1 MRTRRI
7 AAITASA
14 AALTG
19 GGLWLHQQ
27 AQAKDRPA
35 YRTVAVEK
43 GDLEATVSATGNLAA
58 VRTVQVGTQVS
69 GQIAQMEV
77 DFNQQVKKGQLL
89 ARIDSTLARQ
99 AVADAQASLDRSQAE
114 LVGAQKNAERN
125 KMLLDEGLVARST
138 YDDLAAQ
145 LAVARA
151 NVSSARVAV
160 ERARQNLSYTEIHSP
175 IDGVVVER
183 NADVGQTVA
192 ASLST
197 PQLFLIAN
205 DLTHM
210 QIVVSVDESDIAS
223 IQEGQPVRFTVQA
236 RPSEKFT
243 GRVEQVRLKSTTT
256 ENVVSYDVV
265 VSAENKD
272 SKLLPGMTAR
282 VEFLVQSATDVLKVA
297 NAALRFKPEAG
308 SVATAPAAESRQ
320 RTGTATDTERAA
332 RWRQRA
338 ASRAAGTGAATGTA
352 AVTGRPSG
360 ARGKRAQL
368 WTVDGA
374 GRLKAV
380 TVRTGITDGVMTQ
393 VSGEG
398 LEAGTQV
405 VSGLEKTDA
414 AARTSTTANP
424 LQPQRGGA
432 GGAGRRAPG
441 GF

>member
-1 MRTRRI
+1 
-7 AAITASA
+7 
-14 AALTG
+14 
-19 GGLWLHQQ
+19 
-27 AQAKDRPA
+27 
-35 YRTVAVEK
+35 
-43 GDLEATVSATGNLAA
+43 
-58 VRTVQVGTQVS
+58 
-69 GQIAQMEV
+69 V

-138 YDDLAAQ
+138 YDDLTAQ

-265 VSAENKD
+265 VSAENKGG
-272 SKLLPGMTAR
+272 KLLPGMTAR

-297 NAALRFKPEAG
+297 NAALRFKPPTESATTPP
-308 SVATAPAAESRQ
+308 VARSPRPAAAA
-320 RTGTATDTERAA
+320 GTDTERAA

-338 ASRAAGTGAATGTA
+338 ASRTGTEAGTETA
-352 AVTGRPSG
+352 ASTGRPSG

-374 GRLKAV
+374 GRLKAI

-405 VSGLEKTDA
+405 VSGLEKADA
-414 AARTSTTANP
+414 SASTTAANP
-424 LQPQRGGA
+424 LQPQRSGA
-432 GGAGRRAPG
+432 GGGGRRAPG

>member
-1 MRTRRI
+1 MKKETAMLARRMAVI
-7 AAITASA
+7 GTTVAV
-14 AALTG
+14 LTG
-19 GGLWLHQQ
+19 GGVWLHQQ

-69 GQIAQMEV
+69 GQVAQMEV

-99 AVADAQASLDRSQAE
+99 GIADAQASLDRSQAE
-114 LVGAQKNAERN
+114 LVAAQKNAERN
-125 KMLLDEGLVARST
+125 KTLLDEGLVARST

-160 ERARQNLSYTEIHSP
+160 DRARQNLAYTEIHSP

-183 NADVGQTVA
+183 NVDVGQTVA
-192 ASLST
+192 ASLSA

-223 IQEGQPVRFTVQA
+223 IHEGQPVRFTVQA
-236 RPSEKFT
+236 RPRERFT
-243 GRVEQVRLKSTTT
+243 GQVEQVRLKSTTT

-282 VEFLVQSATDVLKVA
+282 VEFLVQSATDVLKVS
-297 NAALRFKPEAG
+297 NAALRFKP
-308 SVATAPAAESRQ
+308 AAEATEKAAAAASPTATNDRRQ
-320 RTGTATDTERAA
+320 RTRTATDNGS
-332 RWRQRA
+332 Q
-338 ASRAAGTGAATGTA
+338 
-352 AVTGRPSG
+352 
-360 ARGKRAQL
+360 GKAQL
-368 WTVDGA
+368 YTVDGA

-380 TVRTGITDGVMTQ
+380 AVRTGITDGVMTEI
-393 VSGEG
+393 SGAGIETG
-398 LEAGTQV
+398 LQV
-405 VSGLEKTDA
+405 VSGLEKSDA
-414 AARTSTTANP
+414 GTASAAANP
-424 LQPQRGGA
+424 LQPARA
-432 GGAGRRAPG
+432 GGAGAGGPRGPG

>member
-1 MRTRRI
+1 MKKETAMLARRMAVI
-7 AAITASA
+7 GTTVAV
-14 AALTG
+14 LTG
-19 GGLWLHQQ
+19 GGVWLHQQ

-35 YRTVAVEK
+35 YKTVAVEK

-69 GQIAQMEV
+69 GQVAQMEV

-99 AVADAQASLDRSQAE
+99 GIADAQASLDRSQAE
-114 LVGAQKNAERN
+114 LVAAQKNADRN
-125 KMLLDEGLVARST
+125 KTLLDEGLVARST

-160 ERARQNLSYTEIHSP
+160 DRARQNLAYTEIHSP

-183 NADVGQTVA
+183 NVDVGQTVA
-192 ASLST
+192 ASLSA

-223 IQEGQPVRFTVQA
+223 IHEGQPVRFTVQA
-236 RPSEKFT
+236 RPSERFK
-243 GRVEQVRLKSTTT
+243 GQVEQVRLKSTTT

-282 VEFLVQSATDVLKVA
+282 VEFLVQSAADVLKVS
-297 NAALRFKPEAG
+297 NAALRFKP
-308 SVATAPAAESRQ
+308 AAEATEKSAQTTTTNDTRQ
-320 RTGTATDTERAA
+320 RTRPATDNRPQAN
-332 RWRQRA
+332 
-338 ASRAAGTGAATGTA
+338 GTKRTGH
-352 AVTGRPSG
+352 
-360 ARGKRAQL
+360 L
-368 WTVDGA
+368 YTVDGA

-380 TVRTGITDGVMTQ
+380 AVRTGITDGVMTEI
-393 VSGEG
+393 SGAGIETG
-398 LEAGTQV
+398 LQV
-405 VSGLEKTDA
+405 VSGLEKSDA
-414 AARTSTTANP
+414 ATTSAAANP
-424 LQPQRGGA
+424 LQPARAGGGGA
-432 GGAGRRAPG
+432 GGPRGPG

>member
-1 MRTRRI
+1 MLARRMAVI
-7 AAITASA
+7 GTSA
-14 AALTG
+14 LVLTG
-19 GGLWLHQQ
+19 GGVWLHQQ

-35 YRTVAVEK
+35 YKTVAVEK

-58 VRTVQVGTQVS
+58 VRTVQIGTQVS
-69 GQIAQMEV
+69 GQVAALEV

-99 AVADAQASLDRSQAE
+99 SVADAQASLDRSNAE
-114 LVGAQKNAERN
+114 LVAAQKNASRN
-125 KMLLDEGLVARST
+125 KTLLDEGLVARST
-138 YDDLAAQ
+138 YDDLASQ

-160 ERARQNLSYTEIHSP
+160 ERARQNLAYTEIHSP

-183 NADVGQTVA
+183 NVDVGQTVA
-192 ASLST
+192 ASLSA

-223 IQEGQPVRFTVQA
+223 IREGQPVRFTVQA
-236 RPSEKFT
+236 RPRERFT

-282 VEFLVQSATDVLKVA
+282 VEFLVESAKDVLKVPTA
-297 NAALRFKPEAG
+297 TLRFKPEAQT
-308 SVATAPAAESRQ
+308 AEKDAPATTNDR
-320 RTGTATDTERAA
+320 
-332 RWRQRA
+332 RQRA
-338 ASRAAGTGAATGTA
+338 GSGTGTFTFTSTFTKNGE
-352 AVTGRPSG
+352 
-360 ARGKRAQL
+360 RGPRGQL

-374 GRLKAV
+374 GRLKSLA
-380 TVRTGITDGVMTQ
+380 VRTGISDGVMTE
-393 VSGEG
+393 VSGAG
-398 LEAGTQV
+398 LEAGMQV
-405 VSGLEKTDA
+405 VAGLEKADA
-414 AARTSTTANP
+414 ASTTASGARNP
-424 LQPQRGGA
+424 LQPQQPGGA
-432 GGAGRRAPG
+432 AAGRRAPG

>member
-1 MRTRRI
+1 MRARRI
-7 AAITASA
+7 AAVTATA
-14 AALTG
+14 AVLTG
-19 GGLWLHQQ
+19 GGVWLHQQ
-27 AQAKDRPA
+27 AQAKDKPA

-43 GDLEATVSATGNLAA
+43 GDLEATVSATGSLAA

-99 AVADAQASLDRSQAE
+99 AVADAQASLDRSLAE

-160 ERARQNLSYTEIHSP
+160 DRARQNLSYTEIHSP

-183 NADVGQTVA
+183 NVDVGQTVA
-192 ASLST
+192 ASLSA

-265 VSAENKD
+265 VSAENKE

-297 NAALRFKPEAG
+297 NAALRFKPEAE
-308 SVATAPAAESRQ
+308 SAVTAPVAESAQ
-320 RTGTATDTERAA
+320 RTAAAGTDTERAA

-338 ASRAAGTGAATGTA
+338 GTGTGTG
-352 AVTGRPSG
+352 TP
-360 ARGKRAQL
+360 RGKRAQL

-374 GRLKAV
+374 GRLKAI

-405 VSGLEKTDA
+405 VFGLEKADA
-414 AARTSTTANP
+414 AASTAAANP
-424 LQPQRGGA
+424 LQPRSGAA

>member
-1 MRTRRI
+1 MRARRI

-14 AALTG
+14 AVLTG

-35 YRTVAVEK
+35 YRTVALEK

-69 GQIAQMEV
+69 GQIAEMDV
-77 DFNQQVKKGQLL
+77 DFNEQVKKGQLL
-89 ARIDSTLARQ
+89 ARIDPTLARQ

-125 KMLLDEGLVARST
+125 KTLLDEGLVARST
-138 YDDLAAQ
+138 YDDLASQ

-160 ERARQNLSYTEIHSP
+160 DRARQNLSYTEIHSP

-223 IQEGQPVRFTVQA
+223 IQQGQPVRFTVQA
-236 RPSEKFT
+236 RPSERFT

-272 SKLLPGMTAR
+272 GKLLPGMTAR

-297 NAALRFKPEAG
+297 NAALRFKPAEPP
-308 SVATAPAAESRQ
+308 APAASPAGAP
-320 RTGTATDTERAA
+320 RTGDSPGAA
-332 RWRQRA
+332 RSAAWRQRA
-338 ASRAAGTGAATGTA
+338 GAQGA
-352 AVTGRPSG
+352 SG
-360 ARGKRAQL
+360 ASRGKRAQL

-374 GRLKAV
+374 GRLKAIP
-380 TVRTGITDGVMTQ
+380 VRTGITDGVMTE
-393 VSGEG
+393 VSGQG

-405 VSGLEKTDA
+405 ISGLEKTDA
-414 AARTSTTANP
+414 AASSTTTANP
-424 LQPQRGGA
+424 LQPQRTGGA

>member
-1 MRTRRI
+1 MRARRI
-7 AAITASA
+7 AVIAASA
-14 AALTG
+14 AVLTG

-125 KMLLDEGLVARST
+125 KTLLDEGLVARST

-160 ERARQNLSYTEIHSP
+160 DRARQNLSYTEIHSP

-183 NADVGQTVA
+183 NVDVGQTVA
-192 ASLST
+192 ASLSA

-272 SKLLPGMTAR
+272 GKLLPGMTAR
-282 VEFLVQSATDVLKVA
+282 VEFLVQSAQDVLKVA
-297 NAALRFKPEAG
+297 TAALRFKPADGVMTPAAG
-308 SVATAPAAESRQ
+308 SAQ
-320 RTGTATDTERAA
+320 RTGT
-332 RWRQRA
+332 
-338 ASRAAGTGAATGTA
+338 GTGTRTPA
-352 AVTGRPSG
+352 RG
-360 ARGKRAQL
+360 APRGKRAQL

-374 GRLKAV
+374 GRLKAIP
-380 TVRTGITDGVMTQ
+380 VRTGITDGVMTE
-393 VSGEG
+393 VSGQG

-405 VSGLEKTDA
+405 ISGLEKTDA
-414 AARTSTTANP
+414 AASSTTTANP
-424 LQPQRGGA
+424 LQPQRSGTP